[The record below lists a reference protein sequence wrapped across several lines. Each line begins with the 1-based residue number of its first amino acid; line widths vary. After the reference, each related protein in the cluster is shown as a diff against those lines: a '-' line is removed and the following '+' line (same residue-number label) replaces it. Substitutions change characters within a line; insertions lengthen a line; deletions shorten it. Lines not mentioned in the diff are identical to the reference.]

1 MFTSLLP
8 VVNASGNT
16 RGVGSMCVDG
26 HRLTL
31 ALVEAQVGSLV
42 EVLPVALLVASA
54 DGLIV
59 RANDSA
65 VELLGP
71 DSDLVGSD
79 VRGVLPF
86 MDCAVP
92 VTDDDIVTSVRGAL
106 ASAGRIRTFDVRVRR
121 LQHDGDVVR
130 LYVIH
135 EV

>member
-1 MFTSLLP
+1 
-8 VVNASGNT
+8 
-16 RGVGSMCVDG
+16 VDG

-42 EVLPVALLVASA
+42 DVLPVALLVASA

-59 RANDSA
+59 RANVSA

-71 DSDLVGSD
+71 HSDLVGSD
-79 VRGVLPF
+79 VRAALPF

-92 VTDDDIVTSVRGAL
+92 VTDDDIVASARGAI
-106 ASAGRIRTFDVRVRR
+106 ASAGRVRTVDVRVRR
-121 LQHDGDVVR
+121 LQHDGDVLR